1 MTHESDAPVPG
12 SDEPGTEAF
21 PGLLRASDLT
31 GGRRRRRTALEPDR
45 AGGPPVELAP
55 EPPASPGSPRPGRE
69 PKRKRAE
76 PPTDPAGRA
85 RDICLRLLTGTAK
98 TRKQLADA
106 LRKKEIPDEVAA
118 EVLDRYEEVGLID
131 DGAFAAAWVES
142 RHAVRGLGRRA
153 LAQEL
158 RQRGVAGELVERA
171 LEQVDTED
179 EEEAAREL
187 VRRKLRTVRALDPQV
202 RTRRLVG
209 MLARR
214 GYSEGLAFR
223 AVKDVLA
230 EED

>member
-21 PGLLRASDLT
+21 PGLLRASDLS
-31 GGRRRRRTALEPDR
+31 GGRRRRRTALEPDL
-45 AGGPPVELAP
+45 AG
-55 EPPASPGSPRPGRE
+55 EPPELTELPPERPGPGRGPKRE
-69 PKRKRAE
+69 RKRAE

-158 RQRGVAGELVERA
+158 RQRGVAGELVEQA
-171 LEQVDTED
+171 LAQVDTED

-230 EED
+230 EEG

>member
-1 MTHESDAPVPG
+1 MTHESDAEVPG
-12 SDEPGTEAF
+12 SDESGTEVF
-21 PGLLRASDLT
+21 PGLLRASELT
-31 GGRRRRRTALEPDR
+31 GGRRRRRT
-45 AGGPPVELAP
+45 ELAP
-55 EPPASPGSPRPGRE
+55 LPSEQPAEPPE
-69 PKRKRAE
+69 PKRRPKRERRAAAA
-76 PPTDPAGRA
+76 PTDPAAQA

-171 LEQVDTED
+171 LEQVDSED

>member
-1 MTHESDAPVPG
+1 MTHHSDAEVPG
-12 SDEPGTEAF
+12 SDEPGTEVF
-21 PGLLRASDLT
+21 PGLLRASELT
-31 GGRRRRRTALEPDR
+31 GGRRRRRS
-45 AGGPPVELAP
+45 ELAP
-55 EPPASPGSPRPGRE
+55 PPTEQLPEPPVRE
-69 PKRKRAE
+69 RRPKREQRRAAA
-76 PPTDPAGRA
+76 PTDPAAQA

-106 LRKKEIPDEVAA
+106 LRKKEIPEEVAA

-171 LEQVDTED
+171 LEQVGGED

-187 VRRKLRTVRALDPQV
+187 VRRKLRTMRALDPQV